1 MAWLTYNEAAQ
12 KLAIAP
18 ASVRQRARRG
28 RWSRR
33 MGNDGLAKVDVPD
46 AILSAATS
54 APTPSATSPA
64 TSAPTPPAM
73 SSPTPLDV
81 MRQRIAD
88 LEAELAARPVVQTVS
103 QLEARVADLQSD
115 RDAWRALALR
125 PWWRRLVG

>member
-28 RWSRR
+28 RWARR

-54 APTPSATSPA
+54 APTLSATSPA
-64 TSAPTPPAM
+64 TSAPA
-73 SSPTPLDV
+73 PLDV
-81 MRQRIAD
+81 MRQRIGE
-88 LEAELAARPVVQTVS
+88 LEAELATRPTTETVA
-103 QLEARVADLQSD
+103 QLQSRLTELTGD
-115 RDAWRALALR
+115 RDAWREQAQALAAR
-125 PWWRRLVG
+125 QTVSWWRRLTG